1 MCLELREWEATSA
14 HVSFHSPVPS
24 PPPPPAPTWTLQS
37 SPSSTVSLARALTPL
52 FISALVSL
60 LLCNFPEISLQH
72 ITSAEIKLNLTEE
85 TQMTPPLF
93 EEEKAESCKR
103 KYVLTTSSHLLFKAG
118 PTLQHGKFQKTKSS
132 TSSIATLKL
141 SRVPSLTKLC

>member
-14 HVSFHSPVPS
+14 HVSFHSPVLS
-24 PPPPPAPTWTLQS
+24 PPPPPAPTWTPQS
-37 SPSSTVSLARALTPL
+37 SPSSTVSLARALTAL

-60 LLCNFPEISLQH
+60 LLCNFPKLSLQH

-93 EEEKAESCKR
+93 EEKAESCKR
-103 KYVLTTSSHLLFKAG
+103 KSVLTTSSHLLFKAG
-118 PTLQHGKFQKTKSS
+118 PTLPHGKFQKTKSS
-132 TSSIATLKL
+132 TTQ
-141 SRVPSLTKLC
+141 